1 MMCGRFAMPWTPD
14 ELADRLGLD
23 MDDNAAEVMPSY
35 NVGPG
40 AIVAAVRADT
50 DGSPTLT
57 GARWS
62 LIPAWSGTDRLPY
75 PTFNARVESAADK
88 PTFRDAARDGRI
100 LVPMLGYYEWD
111 SHRRPHWFRMRD
123 GRMLLAAGLLS
134 IWRGIPTCTILTRRA
149 EGRCAEIHDRMP
161 VIIPPS
167 RVQPWFDSGTDAQ
180 TALRDADRV
189 GGGAVRL
196 LASHPVAP
204 LHGDGPG
211 LIEPVAPAPEQGLLF
226 D

>member
-1 MMCGRFAMPWTPD
+1 MVCGRFAMPWTPD

-75 PTFNARVESAADK
+75 PTFNARIESAADR
-88 PTFRDAARDGRI
+88 PAFRDAARMGRI

-111 SHRRPHWFRMRD
+111 AGHVPYWFHLPDDRP
-123 GRMLLAAGLLS
+123 LLAAGLLS
-134 IWRGIPTCTILTRRA
+134 IWHGIPTCTILTRRA
-149 EGRCAEIHDRMP
+149 EGRCARVHDRMP
-161 VIIPPS
+161 VIIPPATRTRGS
-167 RVQPWFDSGTDAQ
+167 PA
-180 TALRDADRV
+180 
-189 GGGAVRL
+189 GGHARHAPRRGPIGRRGRRSAR
-196 LASHPVAP
+196 LASGRAP
-204 LHGDGPG
+204 AWRRPR

>member
-1 MMCGRFAMPWTPD
+1 MVCGRFAMPWTPD

-75 PTFNARVESAADK
+75 PTFNARVESAADR
-88 PTFRDAARDGRI
+88 PAFRDAARTGRI

-111 SHRRPHWFRMRD
+111 AGHVPYWFHLPDDRP
-123 GRMLLAAGLLS
+123 LLAAGLLS
-134 IWRGIPTCTILTRRA
+134 IWHGIPTCTILTRRA
-149 EGRCAEIHDRMP
+149 EGRCARVHDRMP
-161 VIIPPS
+161 VIIPPGHS
-167 RVQPWFDSGTDAQ
+167 YPWLTRRADTHAM
-180 TALRDADRV
+180 LRDADRLGGEAV
-189 GGGAVRL
+189 GL
-196 LASHPVAP
+196 LDSHPVAP